1 MAPVAGPCVCK
12 ARGQMVTV
20 RMRLINTAG
29 AKAHKMMRVCGDEC
43 FKVAKPGSQ
52 IIGVAHAEDD
62 GCVVCS
68 PATPFEELNAQVC
81 AARDALLQ
89 REYFQVD
96 AFKSCLARYALQRE
110 VWICNAVMV
119 RLRRHFP
126 ALIQQV
132 MHYDRIQNSGFCSSP
147 FQLLGETEY
156 ITTTLYYRPP
166 SRLSECGIVF
176 VCASV

>member
-1 MAPVAGPCVCK
+1 
-12 ARGQMVTV
+12 
-20 RMRLINTAG
+20 MRLINTAG